1 MERKFEKVGRR
12 KGIIDVKGK
21 AGCLYKRSGVVVI
34 SKRYLKQAWYQKSA
48 WFDFNS

>member
-21 AGCLYKRSGVVVI
+21 GWMSLQKIGCGCDL
-34 SKRYLKQAWYQKSA
+34 
-48 WFDFNS
+48 